1 MLRAVIFDMDGTL
14 LDSEVIHYIVIH
26 EIIQRE
32 LGYDQSLEEYMG
44 YCGVPDAEMW
54 PAILMDTRG
63 LAGAVTGADRIREL
77 SEELERLHWAE
88 YDKYIEKNGVESFPG
103 VRELFEA
110 LKTEGLK
117 IGIATGS
124 PPSSPQTPT
133 VFP

>member
-88 YDKYIEKNGVESFPG
+88 YDQYIEKNKGTDYP
-103 VRELFEA
+103 L
-110 LKTEGLK
+110 L
-117 IGIATGS
+117 
-124 PPSSPQTPT
+124 
-133 VFP
+133 